1 MSQKNTSEAMQLTLF
16 SAVHRVRDSASPEA
30 GQGLPMSVISGL
42 RWLESCGQ
50 PDHALSL
57 WRMCL
62 AATAAAS
69 STQYEVTWTL
79 KATPQ
84 HRFSFLL
91 RYSARRTSDTGCLSW
106 GYWPTPSA
114 SDTAERQIDAA
125 NIIHTKNGT
134 LRHRNRAGGQ
144 TQIRLSQAVKWHTP
158 AAQDSKNAML
168 PPSQAVRDT
177 LPGDLLR
184 NGEPVG
190 AYLNPDW
197 VETLMGLPPGWT
209 SLAGRQGRA

>member
-1 MSQKNTSEAMQLTLF
+1 MCQQTCSEAEQLTFF
-16 SAVHRVRDSASPEA
+16 SEGHRARASASPEA
-30 GQGLPMSVISGL
+30 GPDLPMSVISGL
-42 RWLESCGQ
+42 SFLGSSGQ
-50 PDHALSL
+50 PDRALFL

-69 STQYEVTWTL
+69 STQYDVTWTL

-84 HRFSFLL
+84 SRFSFLL
-91 RYSARRTSDTGCLSW
+91 RYSARRTSDTVCLLS

-114 SDTAERQIDAA
+114 SDTTSRQIDAT
-125 NIIHTKNGT
+125 NVIHTKNGT

-144 TQIRLSQAVKWHTP
+144 SFIRLSQVVKWHTP
-158 AAQDSKNAML
+158 AAQDAKNASL
-168 PPSQAVRDT
+168 PPSQVARDT

-184 NGEPVG
+184 GGEQAG

-209 SLAGRQGRA
+209 SLAGRQDRA